1 MSDLIFKKNRPHSTT
16 EGQGSDPQDV
26 ESFVS
31 LSQVSLVKQQSAMFE
46 SLSFVFHSKLLHS
59 GREEKAMARGT
70 GHKSTRSESEHQMIP
85 YSLII

>member
-16 EGQGSDPQDV
+16 EGSDPQDV

-59 GREEKAMARGT
+59 GREEKAMARGA